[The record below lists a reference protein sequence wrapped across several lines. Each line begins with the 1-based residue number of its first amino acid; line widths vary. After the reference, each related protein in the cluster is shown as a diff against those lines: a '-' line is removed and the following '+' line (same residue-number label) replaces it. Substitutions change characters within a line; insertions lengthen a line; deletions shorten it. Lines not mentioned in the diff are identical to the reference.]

1 MIIYIYIYMQIPIFK
16 NFLATSYFKA
26 FVINSLVISLLS
38 VAAMTTHASL
48 HSQSGTLNKFFNK
61 VFYGNSDTISLKFE
75 ETVLITFVIT
85 FLSVLFIMMILYI
98 LIGFGGG
105 MITPLD
111 KSVRK
116 QIPFTELF

>member
-1 MIIYIYIYMQIPIFK
+1 MQIPIFK

-26 FVINSLVISLLS
+26 FVINSIVISLIS

-48 HSQSGTLNKFFNK
+48 HSQNGTLNKFFYK
-61 VFYGNSDTISLKFE
+61 MFYGNNKIKMLKFE
-75 ETVLITFVIT
+75 EAILITFVIT
-85 FLSVLFIMMILYI
+85 FFSVLCIMLVLYI

-111 KSVRK
+111 KSIRK